1 MKCANEGRLGF
12 LQHLPWSICFD
23 RLWLDGGKTFY
34 ANYLL
39 HCVHHANGASK
50 DDERRQVCH
59 VLPGCHLRKEL
70 PFWRQCFTN
79 RLVQPQG
86 IDSMFCGNQLF
97 SSVRVCHR
105 REENVWRQVIGVMEA
120 KIRSELDGVSGPLT
134 SFFSSLEALV
144 VKSKL
149 HTYCCDTIRT

>member
-39 HCVHHANGASK
+39 HSASIK
-50 DDERRQVCH
+50 WCFKRRRTEASLSRLAWLSLEKGVAILATMLHKSSGSAARDWLH
-59 VLPGCHLRKEL
+59 VLWEPTFH
-70 PFWRQCFTN
+70 Q
-79 RLVQPQG
+79 
-86 IDSMFCGNQLF
+86 
-97 SSVRVCHR
+97 RVCHR
-105 REENVWRQVIGVMEA
+105 REENVWGQVIGVMEA
-120 KIRSELDGVSGPLT
+120 KIKSELEGVSGLPS
-134 SFFSSLEALV
+134 SFVSSLEALV

-149 HTYCCDTIRT
+149 HLLYIL